1 MWTGTAYNVAETQT
15 VIATLLRHS
24 DAEQQQDLAQEYLDS
39 LGVRDDSIGLEGLD
53 IEGFTTMWKG
63 LGGSRTW
70 RTNTHIPYQE

>member
-39 LGVRDDSIGLEGLD
+39 LGLRDDSTGLEGLD
-53 IEGFTTMWKG
+53 IEGFTAMWKG
-63 LGGSRTW
+63 VGGSRTR
-70 RTNTHIPYQE
+70 RTNTHVPE